1 MLSCNEDTSTHRQ
14 TESQSLSLSLSLLPL
29 IISSQSSLIS
39 RIKPQLCAPIP
50 TNGDDAVMDARHNLT
65 ALAEHLLSLPA
76 CCM

>member
-1 MLSCNEDTSTHRQ
+1 MLSCNEDTSTHTQ
-14 TESQSLSLSLSLLPL
+14 TDSLSLSLSLLPL